1 MPVSTKKKTLA
12 NLETNY
18 KHKYDAYIE
27 RQKRKKQRL
36 FRRLVLLSIVVFV
49 TFGSMAAYHFK
60 QRSIQ
65 AEKAEQYEQLEDK
78 LATLKKEEKNL
89 HEEINLLNN
98 EDYVLEIARTN
109 YFFSKKG
116 EMIFNLPD
124 EEPSY

>member
-1 MPVSTKKKTLA
+1 MSTKEKTLA

-36 FRRLVLLSIVVFV
+36 FRRLMLFSIVVLI

-65 AEKAEQYEQLEDK
+65 AEKAEQYEQLEGK
-78 LATLKKEEKNL
+78 LADLKKEEKNL
-89 HEEINLLNN
+89 NEEIKLLNN
-98 EDYVLEIARTN
+98 EEYVLEIARTN

-116 EMIFNLPD
+116 ELIFNLPD